1 MDERI
6 DVESEYL
13 RPSDTKMFRKYYTE
27 EPFDFPS
34 LYVKSVNPVW
44 VTDPKSSRALV
55 QNQLLLQRHFD
66 K

>member
-1 MDERI
+1 MDARI
-6 DVESEYL
+6 HVESEYL
-13 RPSDTKMFRKYYTE
+13 RPVDTKMFRKYYTE

-44 VTDPKSSRALV
+44 VTDPKSTRAII
-55 QNQLLLQRHFD
+55 QNQLLLQRHYD